1 MHIVFNVTI
10 LRIPMRRE
18 HPICFS
24 AIIGG
29 MIGLLVALVLELS
42 GPYSSPST
50 VTLILILWPTSIVG
64 IAWLEPT
71 GFNATTISM
80 VLVMYGGNAF
90 IYAVVASILTGLV
103 LEIRGL
109 FNKKDRRPQSI
120 KPD

>member
-1 MHIVFNVTI
+1 
-10 LRIPMRRE
+10 MRRE